1 MPSTSEKM
9 AVAAPMPRARVRMTI
24 RRKPWAGA
32 KELLALLVLLCTSG
46 CGASFRI
53 HPTVIFVGDSIT
65 RFWSESYNGQQA
77 TFTENNWLNVGVP
90 GLTSSQILKQFELFV
105 PSLQPPAVHI
115 IAGTNDVYPGWQL
128 SDTSNNIQTMVRIA
142 KEHHIAVLIG
152 TIPPWGPE
160 AIAEQADPSPQRF
173 QRIAQLNQWIIQFA
187 SQQGIAVVDYHSVLA
202 AANGENYGQGLTFD
216 GIHPSPRGY
225 ALMTSHTEQAL
236 QTAMANPSP

>member
-1 MPSTSEKM
+1 
-9 AVAAPMPRARVRMTI
+9 MTV
-24 RRKPWAGA
+24 RRKPGAGA
-32 KELLALLVLLCTSG
+32 SSPRKLKRSAKEFLALFALLCTSG

-53 HPTVIFVGDSIT
+53 HPAVVFVGDSIT
-65 RFWSESYNGQQA
+65 AVWSESANGQQA
-77 TFTENNWLNVGVP
+77 TFAENNWFDIGVP
-90 GLTSSQILKQFELFV
+90 GLTSSQILTQFELYV

-142 KEHHIAVLIG
+142 KEHHVAVVMG

-160 AIAEQADPSPQRF
+160 AIAEKADSSPQRF

-216 GIHPSPRGY
+216 GIHPSPAGY
-225 ALMTSHTEQAL
+225 ALMTPPAEQAL
-236 QTAMANPSP
+236 QAAMAKPSP